1 MPSKPAAKNRITVG
15 FSRDCQPSL
24 LKRWTMNSQEISLGE
39 FVKQLTLRFTQE
51 GMTMPL
57 RDERPWHMLFYRL
70 KVASYPAGKPS
81 FLEDLLFDWDGP
93 YPRSS
98 ELAEY
103 LDALHWTGCLSASNP
118 QYEKVSVNPKVSQLW
133 SALTVDPELNS
144 FMDYVIETAKGHF
157 SGTDDVDAPRLSN
170 AG

>member
-1 MPSKPAAKNRITVG
+1 
-15 FSRDCQPSL
+15 
-24 LKRWTMNSQEISLGE
+24 MNSQEISLGE
-39 FVKQLTLRFTQE
+39 FVKQLTLRFTQA
-51 GMTMPL
+51 GMVMPL

-70 KVASYPAGKPS
+70 KTAPQASGRPG
-81 FLEDLLFDWDGP
+81 FLDDLLFDWDGP

-118 QYEKVSVNPKVSQLW
+118 QYEKVEVNQKVSQIW
-133 SALTVDPELNS
+133 SALTVDRELGS
-144 FMDYVIETAKGHF
+144 FMDYAIETAKGHF
-157 SGTDDVDAPRLSN
+157 DGTAHHVDAPRLSN